1 MANANFTCVLEAW
14 RSGKTL
20 YGRMHYYRSDGQT
33 FTYQDSSF
41 PNPTMNLAGT
51 TYTDTDFG
59 NRVRAGIQVG
69 NVYST
74 TFSRTVAG
82 TGDRTV
88 TWTAGSGTR
97 SDFAGSWSQ
106 TVNFP
111 VEYTP
116 PTGLNVTIKEIYTD
130 GAKFG
135 VSISSYGNPDSVSGR
150 WIEAGIAGQNAWQSP
165 ALRSAVAL
173 NTTSADIIVNN
184 SSVQTTTLNILPNTQ
199 YYYGGYSTNT
209 QQRTS
214 AIFGQLVTLAL
225 APTLSVSS
233 VSDTSAVLNY
243 SLPADGGYYAKN
255 VQYSLNGGST
265 WITGATINTGN
276 AATGSFT
283 ISGLNEDTNY
293 TVITRVTTI
302 SGSTSGNTVTFKT
315 EIFGK
320 MYGSVSSKT
329 KRIKKM
335 YGSVNGKTKKILKMY
350 GSVNGKT
357 KRVF

>member
-33 FTYQDSSF
+33 FSYQDSSF

-51 TYTDTDFG
+51 VYTDTDFG

-74 TFSRTVAG
+74 TFSRTVSG

-88 TWTAGSGTR
+88 TWTAGSGVR

-116 PTGLNVTIKEIYTD
+116 PTGLNVTVKEVYTD

-209 QQRTS
+209 QKSTM

-225 APTLSVSS
+225 APSVSVGQLTDTTAV
-233 VSDTSAVLNY
+233 VSYTLQS
-243 SLPADGGYYAKN
+243 DGGQYAKN
-255 VQYSLNGGST
+255 VQYSLDGGAT
-265 WITGATINTGN
+265 WITGATINTGAEYTN
-276 AATGSFT
+276 TFIVA
-283 ISGLNEDTNY
+283 GLSENTTY
-293 TVITRVTTI
+293 TLQSRVNTA
-302 SGSTSGNTVTFKT
+302 SGNTPGNSVTFTT

-320 MYGSVSSKT
+320 MYGSVNDKSK
-329 KRIKKM
+329 KIQKL
-335 YGSVNGKTKKILKMY
+335 YGSVNGKTKKIVKMY
-350 GSVNGKT
+350 GSINGKT

>member
-41 PNPTMNLAGT
+41 PNPTMNLGGT
-51 TYTDTDFG
+51 VYTDTDFG

-88 TWTAGSGTR
+88 TWTAGSGSR

-111 VEYTP
+111 VEVTP
-116 PTGLNVTIKEIYTD
+116 PTGLGANNIVRDIESFTANVYISGWGQGSGTRYRELQCWKLGMTEPRRYQPSYGDSLSGNITVSNSSNGSLTIRGNTMYTL
-130 GAKFG
+130 G
-135 VSISSYGNPDSVSGR
+135 VYASNGQANTGSISLGDYATRAYAPTVSV
-150 WIEAGIAGQNAWQSP
+150 
-165 ALRSAVAL
+165 
-173 NTTSADIIVNN
+173 
-184 SSVQTTTLNILPNTQ
+184 
-199 YYYGGYSTNT
+199 
-209 QQRTS
+209 
-214 AIFGQLVTLAL
+214 GQLTDTTAVVSYTLQ
-225 APTLSVSS
+225 S
-233 VSDTSAVLNY
+233 
-243 SLPADGGYYAKN
+243 DGGQYAKH
-255 VQYSLNGGST
+255 VQYSLDGGAT
-265 WITGATINTGN
+265 WTTGATINTG
-276 AATGSFT
+276 AAYTNTFT
-283 ISGLNEDTNY
+283 ITGLSENTTY
-293 TVITRVTTI
+293 TLQSRVNTHVGTTP
-302 SGSTSGNTVTFKT
+302 GNSVTFTT

-320 MYGSVSSKT
+320 IYGSVSSKT

-357 KRVF
+357 KRIF